1 MRRESD
7 QTSRCPDKDD
17 MSTRNRCRT
26 ARLLALALLASALLA
41 GCGGGSGTTSYYN
54 RIKRT
59 VVDAKDDVMGTR
71 PTTAELFP
79 EDSTPLIDINYDAAD
94 DMMGLFMPAM
104 NRKSPIYYERFLN
117 RVDPGDPAPF
127 GRLVSEQV
135 AARLALRNFM
145 VTDGPA
151 RIPPT
156 VVPKPVEHDPMPT
169 TPETRKAEDQRMQD
183 EVSPVRAS
191 VLTGSYLIADRVVY
205 VTARITALDNGQVMA
220 AHSWT
225 VPVNRNTRALLPQLK
240 QTGGMK
246 PSVRTQ
252 LSASPHDIAT
262 PSGQRQ
268 NYIERDL
275 VR

>member
-1 MRRESD
+1 MMHTNTQPR
-7 QTSRCPDKDD
+7 
-17 MSTRNRCRT
+17 
-26 ARLLALALLASALLA
+26 ALALLLAAFAAAALLTS
-41 GCGGGSGTTSYYN
+41 GCGSTTTSYYS

-59 VVDAKDDVMGTR
+59 VVDAKDDVLGSR

-94 DMMGLFMPAM
+94 DMMGLFMPAL
-104 NRKSPIYYERFLN
+104 NKQSPIYYERFLN
-117 RVDPGDPAPF
+117 RIDPADPSPF

-151 RIPPT
+151 SVPAPKVPVVNPP
-156 VVPKPVEHDPMPT
+156 VGDLNKEA
-169 TPETRKAEDQRMQD
+169 RALQAKQD
-183 EVSPVRAS
+183 DEALHPPRPC
-191 VLTGSYLIADRVVY
+191 VLTGSYLIADKVVY
-205 VTARITALDNGQVMA
+205 ISAKITALDNSQVMA

-240 QTGGMK
+240 QNGGMK
-246 PSVRTQ
+246 PTVRTS
-252 LSASPHDIAT
+252 LGASPHAIAN
-262 PSGQRQ
+262 PSGQPQ
-268 NYIERDL
+268 NYVTRDL